1 MDNLPRLIFYLSGV
15 LLLSS
20 SFTLLTSEFMVK
32 MNDPGIIG
40 ILFLLGYGLIYMNL
54 TFISSRR
61 FMRRLNGISNLPY
74 LFGFTVG
81 LPPVAWVH
89 IYETGLYGASFW
101 LFIITTIFACG
112 LGAYFGQRAGM
123 KAQFAFH
130 ESMKKYY
137 TEDEKVP
144 DDLKRPHDTLNKN

>member
-1 MDNLPRLIFYLSGV
+1 MDNIPRLIFYFSGV

-20 SFTLLTSEFMVK
+20 TFTLLSSEFMVK

-61 FMRRLNGISNLPY
+61 FMRRLNGINNIPY
-74 LFGFTVG
+74 LFGMIVA
-81 LPPVAWVH
+81 LPPVAWIH
-89 IYETGLYGASFW
+89 IYDTGLYGPSFW
-101 LFIITTIFACG
+101 LFIFVVLFGCG
-112 LGAYFGQRAGM
+112 LGAYFGQKAGM
-123 KAQFAFH
+123 KAQVAFH

-137 TEDEKVP
+137 EEEEKVP